1 MNTRKVAVDI
11 VNEVLYKNSYSNLS
25 LNSNLKKYSFQ
36 IKDKALITEIVY
48 GTLKHKYTIDKIL
61 SSFLREGIDSVD
73 KFVLTLL
80 RISIYQF
87 KYLDKVPNFAVVNE
101 AVDICKKYNTLKNSK
116 LVNGVLRNYLRRGEP
131 KFNFKSESEKL
142 AYEFSYNPWM
152 VELFIEQYGKE
163 TCIKILK
170 GLNERPLVTVRMNSL
185 LGDYEEVLDKLIT
198 NQYEVTEGEICP
210 EAIKI
215 KKGSSIEENK
225 LFKEGLITVQDESAM
240 LVATLMELKEGL
252 RVIDTCS
259 APGGKTTHMAE
270 LMDNKG
276 EILAFDIYDHKLKLI
291 EDNARRLGINIIE
304 TKLKNA
310 EELYNDL
317 IESADRVLVDVPCS
331 GLGIIRKKPEIK
343 WNKSQQELKS
353 LHSIQTNILN
363 NSSKY
368 VKKGGYLVYSTC
380 TLNKEENERIIH
392 EFLEKNKEFKLDKIY
407 LGKVENIIYN
417 EEGYITILP
426 NEHMDGFFLCK
437 IKRQ

>member
-11 VNEVLYKNSYSNLS
+11 INDVLYKNSYSNLS
-25 LNSNLKKYSFQ
+25 LNSNLKKNNFQ
-36 IKDKALITEIVY
+36 IKDRALITEIVY
-48 GTLKHKYTIDKIL
+48 GTLKYKYTIDIIL

-101 AVDICKKYNTLKNSK
+101 AVEICKKYNTIKNSK

-131 KFNFKSESEKL
+131 ELKFKNEKERL

-152 VELFIEQYGKE
+152 VELFLKQYGKE
-163 TCIKILK
+163 NCLKILK
-170 GLNERPLVTVRMNSL
+170 GLNERPVVTVRVNSL
-185 LGDYEEVLDKLIT
+185 LGDYEEVLESLISCE
-198 NQYEVTEGEICP
+198 YEAMEGEICP

-215 KKGSSIEENK
+215 KKGSSIEDNR
-225 LFKEGLITVQDESAM
+225 LFKEGYITVQDESAM
-240 LVATLMELKEGL
+240 LVSTLMELKEGL
-252 RVIDTCS
+252 KVIDTCS

-270 LMDNKG
+270 LMGNKG
-276 EILAFDIYDHKLKLI
+276 EVLAFDIYEHKLKLI
-291 EDNARRLGINIIE
+291 EDNAKRLGINIIE

-310 EELYNDL
+310 EELYVEL
-317 IESADRVLVDVPCS
+317 IERADRVLTDVPCS

-343 WNKSQQELKS
+343 WNKLENQLKK
-353 LHSIQTNILN
+353 LHSIQSKILN
-363 NSSKY
+363 NSSQY
-368 VKKGGYLVYSTC
+368 VKKGGYLIYSTC
-380 TLNKEENERIIH
+380 TLNKQENEKIIN
-392 EFLEKNKEFKLDKIY
+392 EFLEKNKDFNIEKIY
-407 LGKVENIIYN
+407 LGKVENIIYH

-426 NEHMDGFFLCK
+426 NKHMDGFFMCK

>member
-1 MNTRKVAVDI
+1 MNARKVAVDI
-11 VNEVLYKNSYSNLS
+11 INQVLYKNSYSNLS
-25 LNSNLKKYSFQ
+25 LNSNLKKYNFE

-48 GTLKHKYTIDKIL
+48 GTLKYKYTIDKIL

-87 KYLDKVPNFAVVNE
+87 KYLDKVPDFAVVNE
-101 AVDICKKYNTLKNSK
+101 AVDICKKYNTIKNSK

-131 KFNFKSESEKL
+131 KLKFKRESEKL

-152 VELFIEQYGKE
+152 VELFLKQYGNE
-163 TCIKILK
+163 NCIKILK
-170 GLNERPLVTVRMNSL
+170 GLNERALVTVRVNSL
-185 LGDYEEVLDKLIT
+185 LADYEEVLNKLI
-198 NQYEVTEGEICP
+198 NNKYEVIEGEICP

-215 KKGSSIEENK
+215 KKGSSIEENI

-240 LVATLMELKEGL
+240 LVPTLMELQEGL
-252 RVIDTCS
+252 SVIDTCS

-270 LMDNKG
+270 LMNNNG
-276 EILAFDIYDHKLKLI
+276 RVLAFDIYEHKLKLI
-291 EDNARRLGINIIE
+291 EDNAKRLGINIIE

-310 EELYNDL
+310 EELYDEL
-317 IESADRVLVDVPCS
+317 IESADRVLTDVPCS
-331 GLGIIRKKPEIK
+331 GLGIIKKKPEIK
-343 WNKSQQELKS
+343 WNKSLEELKK
-353 LHSIQTNILN
+353 LHSIQFNILN

-368 VKKGGYLVYSTC
+368 VKKGGYLIYSTC
-380 TLNKEENERIIH
+380 TLNKEENEKVID
-392 EFLEKNKEFKLDKIY
+392 EFLARNKEFKLDKIY
-407 LGKVENIIYN
+407 LGKAQNIMYH

-426 NEHMDGFFLCK
+426 NKHMDGFFVCK